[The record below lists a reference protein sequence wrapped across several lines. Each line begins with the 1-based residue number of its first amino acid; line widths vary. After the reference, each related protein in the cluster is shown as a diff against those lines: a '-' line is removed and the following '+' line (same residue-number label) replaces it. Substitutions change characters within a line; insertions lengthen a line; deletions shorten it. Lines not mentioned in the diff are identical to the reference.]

1 MNIDTSSVKSKNK
14 DFTGGTLVKQNGTV
28 MIQVFHIKIILALC
42 FLIRRDLD
50 DT

>member
-1 MNIDTSSVKSKNK
+1 MNIDTSSVKLKNK

-28 MIQVFHIKIILALC
+28 MEVFHIKIILALC
-42 FLIRRDLD
+42 FLTRRDLD